1 MSTIKLG
8 VIREGKVPPDFRVP
22 LTPKQC
28 KSIETLY
35 PNVKVQVQKSP
46 IRTFKDEEYSAQGIE
61 LVDSLNECDVIFG
74 VKEVQIA
81 DLIPNKTFSAHSN
94 YTRRTKIYFQKR
106 VPLY

>member
-1 MSTIKLG
+1 MNTIKLG

-28 KSIETLY
+28 KSIEILY

-46 IRTFKDEEYSAQGIE
+46 IRTYKDEEYAALGIE
-61 LVDSLNECDVIFG
+61 LVDKLDECDYIFG

-81 DLIPNKTFSAHSN
+81 DLIPNKTYFSSHIKSKN
-94 YTRRTKIYFQKR
+94 NRTI
-106 VPLY
+106 VLYCRQF